1 MDINRKKEQ
10 RSQLHS
16 VAIVNRNL
24 KPEGTRETIITETK
38 ERILY
43 KKKAWKEAIIFD
55 WKWKLEGVKH
65 GKKKRR
71 RRKCEAYFTWFLF
84 HEGFFCLF
92 VCFGFGFLDFYN
104 SLFEPT
110 LMRIAGSKIS
120 NALENKSFVVSFMHL
135 KLLRECKQDGM
146 KVREQVGNRIT
157 G

>member
-16 VAIVNRNL
+16 VAIVNCYL

-65 GKKKRR
+65 GKKK
-71 RRKCEAYFTWFLF
+71 KKKKKMWSIF
-84 HEGFFCLF
+84 HMILISWRVFLF